1 MQVSIYLKLLLT
13 SLFLLSQVLLFAQKN
28 SKTPSA
34 AEKEYK
40 SKDYFE
46 AANIYKAVF
55 SAKNLKLTGSKLAMH
70 QFYYAESCRKSYNHP
85 RAQEYY
91 GLVAKGDYAT
101 KYPEIDYYYAYSLK
115 HNGKYDEA
123 IKYFEEFLKLE
134 VKGAKLTNLQLE
146 AAQELKGCY
155 LALELVK
162 NPDRT
167 TKIIHLSGDVN
178 TKYSDFSPHLV
189 GEVLYYSSLRFE
201 RQLTRGKVVGTG
213 QTLVGKI
220 MTANN
225 RGQSRF
231 EQSQNKNL
239 NLKYENSGNSKLNTD
254 GTKLYLTK
262 CAYDERKSKMICQI
276 YYCLKEGEN
285 DWGEAIKLP
294 ETINVDGITCT
305 HPSIGFDSTRNKEIL
320 YFVSERKG
328 GLGKKDIWM
337 AEVLGENKY
346 GEVLNLGNMVNTIGD
361 EVSPYYHNTTQS
373 FYFSSSHRP
382 GLGGFDVFH
391 NNIVN
396 GVFEEPVN
404 IGIPLNSAAN
414 DIYFIINADDSTGY
428 FASNRPGSQILTG
441 ESCCNDIYE
450 LKLPEFPP
458 VRSEPKPTPE
468 PLVVIAEPTPEPIP
482 TPIPEPTPTPE
493 PVPEPTPTPV
503 PTPVVEISEIEE
515 KEQVTLDEL
524 NKLLPLALYFHNNE
538 PRDLETSYSTTYT
551 RYGGMRGKYKKE
563 HVPQY
568 NKSIQEQILENI
580 DDFFDNKVKGN
591 YQNMH
596 LFFDELIAAMEND
609 FQLEIAIQGYT
620 SPRASAAY
628 NKSLANRRIG
638 SVMKDMLAYKGGSL
652 KAYLDSGQLS
662 FKELPLGEGKAPAGI
677 SDDIDDPRN
686 SIYSVEAASQRRVN
700 FIVVELQEE

>member
-1 MQVSIYLKLLLT
+1 MQISIYPKLLLT
-13 SLFLLSQVLLFAQKN
+13 SIFLISQVLLFAQK
-28 SKTPSA
+28 STKTPSA

-46 AANIYKAVF
+46 AADIYKAVF
-55 SAKNLKLTGSKLAMH
+55 SSKSLKLSGSKLAMH
-70 QFYYAESCRKSYNHP
+70 QFYYAESCRKSYNYP

-91 GLVAKGDYAT
+91 GLVAKGEYAS
-101 KYPEIDYYYAYSLK
+101 KYPEIDYYYAYCLK
-115 HNGKYDEA
+115 HNGQYEEA
-123 IKYFEEFLKLE
+123 IKYFEEFLKKE
-134 VKGAKLTNLQLE
+134 VKGKELERLQLE
-146 AAQELKGCY
+146 SDHELKGCH

-167 TKIIHLSGDVN
+167 SKIIHLSGDVN

-189 GEVLYYSSLRFE
+189 GETLYYSSLRFE
-201 RQLTRGKVVGTG
+201 RQLTRGRVVGTG

-220 MTANN
+220 MTADD

-231 EQSQNKNL
+231 EQSKNKNL
-239 NLKYENSGNSKLNTD
+239 NLKYENSGNSNLNTD
-254 GTKLYLTK
+254 GSKLYLTK
-262 CAYDERKSKMICQI
+262 CAYDERNAKMICQI
-276 YYCLKEGEN
+276 YYCPKKGEN

-294 ETINVDGITCT
+294 ETINVDGVTCT
-305 HPSIGFDSTRNKEIL
+305 HPAIGFDSTRNKEVL

-337 AEVLGENKY
+337 AEVLGDNEY
-346 GEVLNLGNMVNTIGD
+346 GEVLNLGRTVNTIGD
-361 EVSPYYHNTTQS
+361 EVSPYYHNSTQS

-391 NNIVN
+391 CNITN

-414 DIYFIINADDSTGY
+414 DIYFIINPDDSTGY

-450 LKLPEFPP
+450 LKLPQFPP

-468 PLVVIAEPTPEPIP
+468 PEPTVVIAEPTPEPEPRPEPEPSP
-482 TPIPEPTPTPE
+482 TPEPEPTPE
-493 PVPEPTPTPV
+493 PVVETPT
-503 PTPVVEISEIEE
+503 VEETV
-515 KEQVTLDEL
+515 QVTLDEL
-524 NKLLPLALYFHNNE
+524 NKLLPLSLYFHNNE

-551 RYGGMRGKYKKE
+551 KYAGMRGKYKKE

-568 NKSIQEQILENI
+568 NKSIQDQISENI

-596 LFFDELIAAMEND
+596 LFFDELIAAMENE
-609 FQLEIAIQGYT
+609 FQLEIAMQGYT

-638 SVMKDMLAYKGGSL
+638 SVKKDMLAYKGGIL
-652 KAYLDSGQLS
+652 KTYLESGQLS

-700 FIVVELQEE
+700 FIVVELQGE

>member
-1 MQVSIYLKLLLT
+1 MHVLINTKVLLI
-13 SLFLLSQVLLFAQKN
+13 SLFLMGQVVLFAQKN
-28 SKTPSA
+28 SNTPAA

-40 SKDYFE
+40 SKDYFG
-46 AANIYKAVF
+46 AADIYKAVF
-55 SAKNLKLTGSKLAMH
+55 SSKALKLSGAKLAMH
-70 QFYYAESCRKSYNHP
+70 QFYYAESCRKSYNYP

-91 GLVAKGDYAT
+91 GLVAKGNYAT
-101 KYPEIDYYYAYSLK
+101 KYPEIDYYYAYCLK
-115 HNGKYDEA
+115 HNGQYEEA
-123 IKYFEEFLKLE
+123 IKYFEAFLKVD
-134 VKGAKLTNLQLE
+134 VKGAELTNLQLE
-146 AAQELKGCY
+146 TDHELKGCY

-162 NPDRT
+162 HPNQS

-189 GEVLYYSSLRFE
+189 GETLYYSSLRFE

-231 EQSQNKNL
+231 EQSKNKNL
-239 NLKYENSGNSKLNTD
+239 NLKYENSGNSNLNSD

-276 YYCLKEGEN
+276 YFCPKKGEN

-294 ETINVDGITCT
+294 KEINVDGITCT
-305 HPSIGFDSTRNKEIL
+305 HPAIGFDSTRNKEVL

-328 GLGKKDIWM
+328 GIGKKDIWM
-337 AEVLGENKY
+337 AEVLGENEY
-346 GEVLNLGNMVNTIGD
+346 GEVLNMGKMINTAGD

-373 FYFSSSHRP
+373 FYFSSSYRP
-382 GLGGFDVFH
+382 GLGGFDIFH
-391 NNIVN
+391 SKIVD
-396 GVFEEPVN
+396 GAFEEPVN

-414 DIYFIINADDSTGY
+414 DIYFIINPDDSTGY

-450 LKLPEFPP
+450 LKLPQFPHD
-458 VRSEPKPTPE
+458 RSEEKTEPE
-468 PLVVIAEPTPEPIP
+468 PEPPLVIADPVAKPAPI
-482 TPIPEPTPTPE
+482 PTPTPE
-493 PVPEPTPTPV
+493 PEPTPEPTPVDTI
-503 PTPVVEISEIEE
+503 PTVEETV
-515 KEQVTLDEL
+515 QVTLDEL

-538 PRDLETSYSTTYT
+538 PRDLETSYSATYT
-551 RYGGMRGKYKKE
+551 KYAGMKGKYKKE

-568 NKSIQEQILENI
+568 NKSIQDQISENI
-580 DDFFDNKVKGN
+580 DDFFEGKVKGN

-596 LFFDELIAAMEND
+596 LFFDELITAMGNG

-638 SVMKDMLAYKGGSL
+638 SVMKDLLAYKEGAL

-662 FKELPLGEGKAPAGI
+662 FKELPLGEGKAPVGI

-700 FIVVELQEE
+700 FIVVELQE